1 MAEQT
6 GHDVVNQ
13 TRSGGDVS
21 PSDGPAS
28 KPDDYTSKGD
38 GEGLQSKNDEQS
50 QSQQDMSSAQE
61 AKSNGAGMGFASI
74 NKERILAGDFAVSL
88 SDLACGEGDTDA
100 QQNVFALGVT
110 TSKETTTSTDNIMTN
125 GTGTKVPDRSASP
138 KVGDASGGSDA
149 DISRPGSRT
158 TGDGN
163 QHSRASS
170 TKRTKPVTFTK
181 VNFSKSP
188 GPAAAAKPA
197 AEPGKT

>member
-61 AKSNGAGMGFASI
+61 AKSNGAGMGLPRFI
-74 NKERILAGDFAVSL
+74 
-88 SDLACGEGDTDA
+88 
-100 QQNVFALGVT
+100 
-110 TSKETTTSTDNIMTN
+110 
-125 GTGTKVPDRSASP
+125 RSAC
-138 KVGDASGGSDA
+138 
-149 DISRPGSRT
+149 
-158 TGDGN
+158 
-163 QHSRASS
+163 
-170 TKRTKPVTFTK
+170 
-181 VNFSKSP
+181 
-188 GPAAAAKPA
+188 
-197 AEPGKT
+197 